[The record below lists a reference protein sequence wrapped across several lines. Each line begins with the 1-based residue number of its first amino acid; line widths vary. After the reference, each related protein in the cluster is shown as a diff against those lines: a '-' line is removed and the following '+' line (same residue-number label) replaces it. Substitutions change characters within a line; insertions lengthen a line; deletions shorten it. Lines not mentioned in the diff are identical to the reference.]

1 VQKTTT
7 TATDSSIT
15 TNSAKKTPVRYAFLY
30 CNSPSTQRQ
39 YPKRLKLFFDFVG
52 IEGND
57 LEEQGQNFLD
67 KARQDSEWAQQSL
80 MTYLAYHKQRVLRKE
95 ISAGTLKTMWV
106 PIKTFM
112 DAFDDVADII
122 KWKRVSKSLPHM
134 KTYSN
139 DRVPTIEEV
148 RRLVEYPDRRIKAI
162 VYSMCSSG
170 IRIGAFDFL
179 KWKHVT
185 PITNDKTGELLA
197 AKLLVYA
204 EEPEQYF
211 TFITPEAFNAIKA
224 WMDFRK
230 LYGEQITG
238 ESWVIRNNFAVADLK
253 RERTTPAA
261 AASKKHK
268 GGGNNRRTTT
278 LKRLDNKSIGR
289 LLMRALYEQGLRESL
304 EEGKTRHEFKAA
316 HGFRKYFKTRAEQ
329 VMNRLNVEYLLGHSI
344 GLNSN
349 YYRPTEQEL
358 LTDFLKA
365 VPSLTIHDQN
375 IESLKE
381 HQEILEEKQEQ
392 KDKEIAILKEQ
403 MQLMKEQAEI
413 MREEVKINQDY
424 LAQLKPQLQHLLN
437 KVEQNNEE
445 LKKEET

>member
-1 VQKTTT
+1 VQKTAATT
-7 TATDSSIT
+7 TKT
-15 TNSAKKTPVRYAFLY
+15 TQAKKTPVRYAFMY

-39 YPKRLKLFFDFVG
+39 YPKRLKIFFDFVG

-112 DAFDDVADII
+112 DAFDDVADMI

-139 DRVPTIEEV
+139 DRIPTIEEL

-162 VYSMCSSG
+162 VYTMCSSG

-185 PITNDKTGELLA
+185 PITNEKTGELLA

-230 LYGEQITG
+230 LYGEVING
-238 ESWVIRNNFAVADLK
+238 ESWIIRNNFAVADLK
-253 RERTTPAA
+253 RERTTTPA
-261 AASKKHK
+261 AASKKR
-268 GGGNNRRTTT
+268 GGNNRRTTT

-365 VPSLTIHDQN
+365 VPSLT
-375 IESLKE
+375 
-381 HQEILEEKQEQ
+381 
-392 KDKEIAILKEQ
+392 
-403 MQLMKEQAEI
+403 
-413 MREEVKINQDY
+413 
-424 LAQLKPQLQHLLN
+424 
-437 KVEQNNEE
+437 
-445 LKKEET
+445 

>member
-1 VQKTTT
+1 M
-7 TATDSSIT
+7 
-15 TNSAKKTPVRYAFLY
+15 Y

-39 YPKRLKLFFDFVG
+39 YPKRLKLFFDFAG

-139 DRVPTIEEV
+139 DRVPTIEEI

-185 PITNDKTGELLA
+185 PITNDKNKTGELLA

-211 TFITPEAFNAIKA
+211 TFITPEAFNAIK
-224 WMDFRK
+224 
-230 LYGEQITG
+230 
-238 ESWVIRNNFAVADLK
+238 
-253 RERTTPAA
+253 
-261 AASKKHK
+261 
-268 GGGNNRRTTT
+268 
-278 LKRLDNKSIGR
+278 
-289 LLMRALYEQGLRESL
+289 
-304 EEGKTRHEFKAA
+304 
-316 HGFRKYFKTRAEQ
+316 
-329 VMNRLNVEYLLGHSI
+329 
-344 GLNSN
+344 
-349 YYRPTEQEL
+349 
-358 LTDFLKA
+358 
-365 VPSLTIHDQN
+365 
-375 IESLKE
+375 
-381 HQEILEEKQEQ
+381 
-392 KDKEIAILKEQ
+392 
-403 MQLMKEQAEI
+403 
-413 MREEVKINQDY
+413 
-424 LAQLKPQLQHLLN
+424 
-437 KVEQNNEE
+437 
-445 LKKEET
+445 